1 LAQLKRLVKEEGVDV
16 GARDLDKVTAL
27 HVAAYFGHCDVLR
40 TLKELGAGY
49 WRSEKEMRG
58 NNDRDPFRPLSL
70 EEMDVRSPPPHEFL
84 SLLNG
89 LSSVVALPSFAVHQR
104 TGEDARR
111 GRGVG
116 CARGSGCRAG
126 GRSAHAG
133 TVGC

>member
-1 LAQLKRLVKEEGVDV
+1 V

-70 EEMDVRSPPPHEFL
+70 EELDVRSPPSPR
-84 SLLNG
+84 
-89 LSSVVALPSFAVHQR
+89 VPLPPKR
-104 TGEDARR
+104 TELCRR
-111 GRGVG
+111 PP
-116 CARGSGCRAG
+116 
-126 GRSAHAG
+126 
-133 TVGC
+133 